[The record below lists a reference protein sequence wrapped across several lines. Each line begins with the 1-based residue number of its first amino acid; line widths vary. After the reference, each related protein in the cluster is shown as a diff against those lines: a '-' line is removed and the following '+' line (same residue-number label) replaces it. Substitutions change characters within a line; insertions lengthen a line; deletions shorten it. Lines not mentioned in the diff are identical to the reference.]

1 MSGDSTTSL
10 FFRDLDARWLAHD
23 EERRAFVI
31 QTVGKKAGMSKRA
44 HFCAPKFGTTDWIHR
59 RTDGHAKKGQLNVAM
74 ESAFLTPA
82 PSHATVDI
90 RAAAAACGQAT
101 AASAVA

>member
-1 MSGDSTTSL
+1 MEAFSAGGEI
-10 FFRDLDARWLAHD
+10 WG
-23 EERRAFVI
+23 RRSKELEALAFVQI
-31 QTVGKKAGMSKRA
+31 WTCRTGAQTHTQAKK
-44 HFCAPKFGTTDWIHR
+44 
-59 RTDGHAKKGQLNVAM
+59 KKGQLNVAM

-90 RAAAAACGQAT
+90 RAAAVACGQAT